1 MQKKAKRLVALLLSL
16 LMVIS
21 MIPVNG
27 LTVAEAANTALA
39 EKSVSTVIGGTS
51 RIKIRNAPIGAKI
64 TYKSAQKSI
73 ATVSNWG
80 EVKGIQSG
88 TTNITVFVEKN
99 SKTTKMTYKINVKKP
114 ELSQSKLSLR
124 TGNTSELSVKNK
136 PKQATYSW
144 SSDDPR
150 VATIDENGKVTAKAA
165 GKTTIKGKVKTA
177 QTTYSLSCEVTV
189 TASGGGSTGGSASG
203 GSGGGA
209 GGSTGGNTGGSTGG
223 GSSTVKPA
231 TYTVT
236 FYLIGGIVS
245 KHSSAKVTA
254 GDKATAPKISNPGYT
269 LDGWYTDQGMSA
281 KAKYDF
287 SKAVDQDLKLYAQ
300 WKPNTGTDADN
311 AADHESTEVAP
322 DDEYT
327 LSADK
332 KEVVVSSPTA
342 VKFFV
347 NSTLTTDHFELY
359 CDGKP
364 TGVSLYDDGNYNSHH
379 DDLNNDGCYTGMY
392 TIDIATEGDVE
403 FKAKANIGSKT
414 IETKPWSVFVYKKI
428 TDAETNYMLE
438 INKEITKIIT
448 DTKSGMDK
456 DAGDEEII
464 KAIKKE
470 VAAYLQ
476 ELKDHK
482 KIDEVDYDPD
492 SHAFT
497 WIYCD
502 TGLDAIR
509 FIWDDGIWDEVNP
522 DSKAGSSGDTE
533 DESHSRPPILDD
545 STKVPSLQMDIS
557 SGSAVILNYY
567 DKNHAWSKNYDAIG
581 EELDDAGFSVE
592 YKYDFECKDFMELQK
607 YNSLILLNSHGNT
620 LNNKPDGT
628 PMICT
633 QEEWNNA
640 KDKVYSSDIKK
651 KRILQVALTNGSC
664 VYWISPKL
672 FEFYY
677 AEKPLSKP
685 IVNLGCC
692 RNFPDNNDAMVK
704 AIEGAGASAVCG
716 YSATVS
722 VSYDLAMT
730 NALVDR
736 LLDGDTVGVAL
747 EFAKQPPKDKD
758 SAYDSA
764 WQTYAALKLHGN
776 PEATLYHQLSNG
788 AFEWDDFLGLDS
800 LTSWKTAGDARSIY
814 KLAGI
819 QPNSRPKMAI
829 ISSGFGS
836 MNGQTIS
843 SIYQTF
849 LVPEGATTLS
859 FSYDVVSEEPMEWW
873 HKGYDDKFVAEILD
887 TKGKVCEQ
895 LVEESVDKSKWYPVA
910 GINFPDGDD
919 TTYHTRWQDYSSDV
933 LAKYQ
938 GQLIVIRFT
947 VYDCGDAIYDTA
959 ALIDSI
965 TVGSGSGDR

>member
-177 QTTYSLSCEVTV
+177 QATYSLSCEVTV

-209 GGSTGGNTGGSTGG
+209 GGSTGGHTGGSTGG
-223 GSSTVKPA
+223 STVKPA

-236 FYLIGGIVS
+236 FYLGNEKSVTTVAAG
-245 KHSSAKVTA
+245 KKVA
-254 GDKATAPKISNPGYT
+254 VPEIKENIGYT
-269 LDGWYTDQGMSA
+269 FDGWYTDKSMSA
-281 KAKYDF
+281 KSKYDF
-287 SKAVDQDLKLYAQ
+287 SKAVDQNLKLYAR

-311 AADHESTEVAP
+311 AADHDSTEVAP
-322 DDEYT
+322 EDKYA

-332 KEVVVSSPTA
+332 NQVVVSSPTA
-342 VKFFV
+342 VKFLV
-347 NSTLTTDHFELY
+347 HATLTTDHFELF
-359 CDGKP
+359 CDGVS
-364 TGVSLYDDGNYNSHH
+364 TGVHLYDDGNYSAHH
-379 DDLNNDGCYTGMY
+379 DDIPNDGYYTGMY
-392 TIDIATEGDVE
+392 TINIATEKDVE
-403 FKAKANIGSKT
+403 FIAKATIGSKT
-414 IETKPWSVFVYKKI
+414 IETEPWSVYVYKEI
-428 TDAETNYMLE
+428 TDAETNYMHE
-438 INKEITKIIT
+438 INQAIT
-448 DTKSGMDK
+448 DKIKPITGDNADTVISQRYDAVKKYLDQLVTDGRIK
-456 DAGDEEII
+456 DVHYDE
-464 KAIKKE
+464 
-470 VAAYLQ
+470 
-476 ELKDHK
+476 
-482 KIDEVDYDPD
+482 D

-502 TGLDAIR
+502 SGLDAIR
-509 FIWDDGIWDEVNP
+509 FIWDDGIWNDENP

-533 DESHSRPPILDD
+533 DESHSRPNPPGESDD
-545 STKVPSLQMDIS
+545 ESTKVPAVQMDIS
-557 SGSAVILNYY
+557 KGNVVILNYY
-567 DKNHAWSKNYDAIG
+567 AKEHTWSNNYDEIG
-581 EELDDAGFSVE
+581 EKLTDAGFSVE
-592 YKYDFECKDFMELQK
+592 YIYDFTCKDFMELQD

-620 LNNKPDGT
+620 LNNKPNGI

-633 QEEWNNA
+633 QEKWTNE
-640 KDKVYSSDIKK
+640 KDKTYSSDIKK
-651 KRILQVALTNGSC
+651 KRIRQVALTDGSC
-664 VYWISPKL
+664 VYWIYPEL
-672 FEFYY
+672 FRFYY
-677 AEKPLSKP
+677 AEKSLSNP

-692 RNFPDNNDAMVK
+692 RNFPDGNYEMVE

-722 VSYDLAMT
+722 VKYDREMT
-730 NALVDR
+730 TELVDR
-736 LLDGDTVGVAL
+736 LLLGDTVDEAL
-747 EFAKQPPKDKD
+747 KSAKKTCGNQD
-758 SAYDSA
+758 SGYDSA
-764 WQTYAALKLHGN
+764 WGTKAFLKRYGN
-776 PEATLYHQLSNG
+776 SEATLYHQLSNG
-788 AFEWDDFLGLDS
+788 AFELDDLLGLDS
-800 LTSWKTAGDARSIY
+800 LTSWKTYGDARSIY
-814 KLAGI
+814 KLSGI
-819 QPNSRPKMAI
+819 KPKSIPKMAI

-836 MNGQTIS
+836 KNSETTS

-849 LVPEGATTLS
+849 LVPEDATTLS
-859 FSYDVVSEEPMEWW
+859 FSYDVVSEEPMEWRGS
-873 HKGYDDKFVAEILD
+873 KYNDKFVVDILD
-887 TKGKVCEQ
+887 TKGKPLEEQQ
-895 LVEESVDKSKWYPVA
+895 LVYESVNTSDWYPVD
-910 GINFPDGDD
+910 GINFPGGDD

-947 VYDCGDAIYDTA
+947 VYDCGDSIYDTA

-965 TVGSGSGDR
+965 SVGSGDR